1 MRATRMVS
9 GVRDPDSPLYDPEDD
24 DEDHDFTL
32 AALAPWDDPED
43 FECDEYELEENDDD
57 E

>member
-1 MRATRMVS
+1 M
-9 GVRDPDSPLYDPEDD
+9 RDPDSPLYDPEDD

-43 FECDEYELEENDDD
+43 FEYDEYEDGDHDDN